1 MILKNCPNCRIIP
14 NGTKAKL
21 KTFHKMIKIEKKLLT
36 KEDESGRIK
45 KLSRERGRRK
55 TADEDVKKILKKI
68 SKRY

>member
-1 MILKNCPNCRIIP
+1 
-14 NGTKAKL
+14 
-21 KTFHKMIKIEKKLLT
+21 MIKIEKKLLT